1 MSSYIERY
9 ERRRLRSS
17 YVSVTFSISLVLV
30 LLGALFLLVFNAQRL
45 GNYFKEQ
52 LVLTAYIRPEAKEVE
67 IEQLVKSL
75 AVSSYVKES
84 TFVSKE
90 EAAVSYT
97 DEINQDFVSFL
108 GFNPLRDGVEV
119 RIKAEYI
126 SSDFANDLTT
136 DLLSKSFIEEVI
148 YDVELL
154 QLLESNFKIIRSA
167 LFTASAFLLLISLL
181 LINSSIRLSIYSKR
195 LVLKTMR
202 LVGAKKSFIR
212 RPFIRTYAGLG
223 LMGAT
228 LAAIALMALI
238 AQLDRSYPALA
249 LLDEPMPILLII
261 AALYLIALLIT
272 VISAYLSTTRFLSLK
287 ATSNFS

>member
-17 YVSVTFSISLVLV
+17 YISVALSISLVLV
-30 LLGALFLLVFNAQRL
+30 LLGALGILLFNTDRL

-52 LVLTAYIRPEAKEVE
+52 LVLTAYIKPDAKDIE
-67 IEQLVKSL
+67 IEQLIKSL
-75 AVSSYVKES
+75 AVSNYVKES

-90 EAAVSYT
+90 EAAALYT
-97 DEINQDFVSFL
+97 EEIDQDFVSFL

-119 RIKAEYI
+119 RIKADFI
-126 SSDFANDLTT
+126 SSEFASSVKT
-136 DLLSKSFIEEVI
+136 DLLEKTFIEEVI

-154 QLLESNFKIIRSA
+154 ELLDSNFKIFRNVLLWAAGIV
-167 LFTASAFLLLISLL
+167 LLIALL
-181 LINSSIRLSIYSKR
+181 LINASIRLSIYSKR

-212 RPFIRTYAGLG
+212 RPFIKTYAGLG
-223 LMGAT
+223 LVGAT
-228 LAAIALMALI
+228 LASVLLGVILWR
-238 AQLDRSYPALA
+238 LDQVYPSLD
-249 LLDEPMPILLII
+249 LLSQRAPLLSIV
-261 AALYLIALLIT
+261 AALYLIALMIT
-272 VISAYLSTTRFLSLK
+272 VLSTYLSASRFLSLK

>member
-17 YVSVTFSISLVLV
+17 YISVALSISLVLV
-30 LLGALFLLVFNAQRL
+30 LLGALGILLFNTDRL

-52 LVLTAYIRPEAKEVE
+52 LVLTAYIKPDAKDIE
-67 IEQLVKSL
+67 IEQLIKSL
-75 AVSSYVKES
+75 AVSNYVKES

-90 EAAVSYT
+90 EAAALYT
-97 DEINQDFVSFL
+97 EEIDQDFLSFL

-119 RIKAEYI
+119 RIKADFI
-126 SSDFANDLTT
+126 SSEFASSVKT
-136 DLLSKSFIEEVI
+136 DLLEKTFIEEVI

-154 QLLESNFKIIRSA
+154 ELLDSNFKIVRNVLLWAAGIV
-167 LFTASAFLLLISLL
+167 LLIALL
-181 LINSSIRLSIYSKR
+181 LINASIRLSIYSMR

-212 RPFIRTYAGLG
+212 RPFIKTYAGLG
-223 LMGAT
+223 LVGAT
-228 LAAIALMALI
+228 LASVLLGAILWR
-238 AQLDRSYPALA
+238 LDQVYPSLD
-249 LLDEPMPILLII
+249 LLSQRAPLLSIV

-272 VISAYLSTTRFLSLK
+272 VLSTYLSASRFLSLK

>member
-17 YVSVTFSISLVLV
+17 YVSVTLSISLVLV
-30 LLGALFLLVFNAQRL
+30 LLGTLFLLLFNAQRL
-45 GNYFKEQ
+45 GDYFKEQ
-52 LVLTAYIRPEAKEVE
+52 LVLTAYIRTEAKEVE

-90 EAAVSYT
+90 EAAANYT
-97 DEINQDFVSFL
+97 EEIDQDFVAFL

-126 SSDFANDLTT
+126 SSDFANQLKA
-136 DLLSKSFIEEVI
+136 DLLNKSFIEEVI

-154 QLLESNFKIIRSA
+154 ELLESNFKVIRSA
-167 LFTASAFLLLISLL
+167 LMAASGFLLLISLL

-212 RPFIRTYAGLG
+212 RPFIRIYASLG
-223 LMGAT
+223 LIGAS
-228 LAAIALMALI
+228 LASLLLLALI
-238 AQLDRSYPALA
+238 GQLNTIYPSLD
-249 LLDEPMPILLII
+249 LLGDPLPIMVII
-261 AALYLIALLIT
+261 ASLYLIALLIT
-272 VISAYLSTTRFLSLK
+272 LISAYLSTTRFLSLK

>member
-17 YVSVTFSISLVLV
+17 YISVALSISLVLV
-30 LLGALFLLVFNAQRL
+30 LLGALGILLFNTDRL

-52 LVLTAYIRPEAKEVE
+52 LVLTAYIKPDAKDIE
-67 IEQLVKSL
+67 IEQLIKSL
-75 AVSSYVKES
+75 AVSNYVKES

-90 EAAVSYT
+90 EAAALYT
-97 DEINQDFVSFL
+97 EEIDQDFVSFL

-119 RIKAEYI
+119 RIKADFI
-126 SSDFANDLTT
+126 SSEFASSVKT
-136 DLLSKSFIEEVI
+136 DLLEKTFIEEVI

-154 QLLESNFKIIRSA
+154 ELLDSNFKIVRNVLLWAAGIV
-167 LFTASAFLLLISLL
+167 LLIALL
-181 LINSSIRLSIYSKR
+181 LINASIRLSIYSKR

-212 RPFIRTYAGLG
+212 RPFIKTYAGLG
-223 LMGAT
+223 LVGAT
-228 LAAIALMALI
+228 LASVLLGAILWR
-238 AQLDRSYPALA
+238 LDQVYPSLD
-249 LLDEPMPILLII
+249 LLSQRAPLLSIV

-272 VISAYLSTTRFLSLK
+272 VLSTYLSASRFLSLK

>member
-1 MSSYIERY
+1 
-9 ERRRLRSS
+9 
-17 YVSVTFSISLVLV
+17 LVLV

-223 LMGAT
+223 LIGAT

>member
-17 YVSVTFSISLVLV
+17 YISVALSISLVLV
-30 LLGALFLLVFNAQRL
+30 LLGALGILLFNTDRL

-52 LVLTAYIRPEAKEVE
+52 LVLTAYIKPEAKDIE
-67 IEQLVKSL
+67 IEQLIKSL
-75 AVSSYVKES
+75 VVSNYVKES

-90 EAAVSYT
+90 EAAALYT
-97 DEINQDFVSFL
+97 EEIDQDFVSFL

-119 RIKAEYI
+119 RIKADFI
-126 SSDFANDLTT
+126 SSEFASSVKT
-136 DLLSKSFIEEVI
+136 DLLEKTFIEEVI

-154 QLLESNFKIIRSA
+154 ELLDSNFKIVRNVLLWAAGIV
-167 LFTASAFLLLISLL
+167 LLIALL
-181 LINSSIRLSIYSKR
+181 LINASIRLSIYSKR

-212 RPFIRTYAGLG
+212 RPFIKTYAGLG
-223 LMGAT
+223 LVGAT
-228 LAAIALMALI
+228 LASVLLGVILWR
-238 AQLDRSYPALA
+238 LDQAYPSLD
-249 LLDEPMPILLII
+249 LLSQRAPLLSIV

-272 VISAYLSTTRFLSLK
+272 VLSTYLSASRFLSLK

>member
-17 YVSVTFSISLVLV
+17 YISVALSISLVLV
-30 LLGALFLLVFNAQRL
+30 LLGALGILLFNTDRL

-52 LVLTAYIRPEAKEVE
+52 LVLTAYIKPDAKDIE
-67 IEQLVKSL
+67 IEQLIKSL
-75 AVSSYVKES
+75 AVSNYVKES

-90 EAAVSYT
+90 EAAALYT
-97 DEINQDFVSFL
+97 EEIDQDFVSFL

-119 RIKAEYI
+119 RIKADFI
-126 SSDFANDLTT
+126 SSEFASSVKT
-136 DLLSKSFIEEVI
+136 DLLEKTFIEEVI

-154 QLLESNFKIIRSA
+154 ELLDSNFKIVRNVLLWAAGIV
-167 LFTASAFLLLISLL
+167 LLIALL
-181 LINSSIRLSIYSKR
+181 LINASIRLSIYSKR

-212 RPFIRTYAGLG
+212 RPFIKTYAGLG
-223 LMGAT
+223 LVGAT
-228 LAAIALMALI
+228 LASVLLGVILWR
-238 AQLDRSYPALA
+238 LDQAYPSLD
-249 LLDEPMPILLII
+249 LLSQRAPLLSIV

-272 VISAYLSTTRFLSLK
+272 VLSTYLSASRFLSLK

>member
-17 YVSVTFSISLVLV
+17 YISVALSISLVLV
-30 LLGALFLLVFNAQRL
+30 LLGALGILLFNTDRL

-52 LVLTAYIRPEAKEVE
+52 LVLTAYIKPDAKDIE
-67 IEQLVKSL
+67 IEQLIKSL
-75 AVSSYVKES
+75 AVSNYVKES

-90 EAAVSYT
+90 EAAALYT
-97 DEINQDFVSFL
+97 EEIDQDFVSFL

-119 RIKAEYI
+119 RIKADFI
-126 SSDFANDLTT
+126 SSEFASRVKT
-136 DLLSKSFIEEVI
+136 DLLEKTFIEEVI

-154 QLLESNFKIIRSA
+154 ELLDSNFKIVRNVLLWAAGIV
-167 LFTASAFLLLISLL
+167 LLIALL
-181 LINSSIRLSIYSKR
+181 LINASIRLSIYSKR

-212 RPFIRTYAGLG
+212 RPFIKTYAGLG
-223 LMGAT
+223 LVGAT
-228 LAAIALMALI
+228 LASVLLGVILWR
-238 AQLDRSYPALA
+238 LDQVYPSLD
-249 LLDEPMPILLII
+249 LLSQRAPLLSIV

-272 VISAYLSTTRFLSLK
+272 VLSTYLSASRFLSLK

>member
-17 YVSVTFSISLVLV
+17 YVSVTFSISMV
-30 LLGALFLLVFNAQRL
+30 LLLLGSLFLLLFNAQRL
-45 GNYFKEQ
+45 GDYFKEQ

-67 IEQLVKSL
+67 IEQLIKSL
-75 AVSSYVKES
+75 AVSSYIKES

-90 EAAVSYT
+90 DAATQYT
-97 DEINQDFVSFL
+97 EEIDQDFVSFL

-126 SSDFANDLTT
+126 TSDFANEMTA
-136 DLLSKSFIEEVI
+136 DLLNKAFIEEVI

-154 QLLESNFKIIRSA
+154 ELLESNFKVIRSA
-167 LFTASAFLLLISLL
+167 LMAASAFLLLISLL

-212 RPFIRTYAGLG
+212 RPFIRIYVGLG
-223 LMGAT
+223 LIGAT
-228 LAAIALMALI
+228 LASLLLLLLTW
-238 AQLDRSYPALA
+238 QLNQTYPALDLWNQ
-249 LLDEPMPILLII
+249 LLPLVEII
-261 AALYLIALLIT
+261 ASLYLIALLIT
-272 VISAYLSTTRFLSLK
+272 LISAYLSTMRFLSLK
-287 ATSNFS
+287 ATSNFA

>member
-17 YVSVTFSISLVLV
+17 YISVALSISLVLV
-30 LLGALFLLVFNAQRL
+30 LLGALGILLFNTDRL

-52 LVLTAYIRPEAKEVE
+52 LVLTAYIKPDAKDIE
-67 IEQLVKSL
+67 IEQLIKSL
-75 AVSSYVKES
+75 AVSNYVKES

-90 EAAVSYT
+90 EAAALYT
-97 DEINQDFVSFL
+97 EEIDQDFVSFL

-119 RIKAEYI
+119 RIKADFI
-126 SSDFANDLTT
+126 SSEFASSVKT
-136 DLLSKSFIEEVI
+136 DLLEKTFIEEVI

-154 QLLESNFKIIRSA
+154 ELLDSNFKIVRNVLLWAAGIV
-167 LFTASAFLLLISLL
+167 LLIALL
-181 LINSSIRLSIYSKR
+181 LINASIRLSIYSKR

-212 RPFIRTYAGLG
+212 RPFIKTYAGLG
-223 LMGAT
+223 LVGAT
-228 LAAIALMALI
+228 LASVLLGVILRR
-238 AQLDRSYPALA
+238 LDQVYPSLD
-249 LLDEPMPILLII
+249 LLSQRAPLLSIV

-272 VISAYLSTTRFLSLK
+272 VLSTYLSASRFLSLK

>member
-228 LAAIALMALI
+228 FAAIALMALI

-249 LLDEPMPILLII
+249 LLDEPKPILLII
-261 AALYLIALLIT
+261 VALYLIALLIT